1 MADKQKRD
9 KPHVEIGTI
18 GYVGFGK
25 TSLQKSIED
34 ALKKENSSWITPIDF
49 ERDNKETETIRKRLN
64 DSIIDISKD
73 EPQGPQMG

>member
-1 MADKQKRD
+1 MADNNKRN

-18 GYVGFGK
+18 GHVGFGK

-49 ERDNKETETIRKRLN
+49 EKDDEYIETIRKRIQ
-64 DSIIDISKD
+64 DSIVDISKD
-73 EPQGPQMG
+73 EPEGPQMS